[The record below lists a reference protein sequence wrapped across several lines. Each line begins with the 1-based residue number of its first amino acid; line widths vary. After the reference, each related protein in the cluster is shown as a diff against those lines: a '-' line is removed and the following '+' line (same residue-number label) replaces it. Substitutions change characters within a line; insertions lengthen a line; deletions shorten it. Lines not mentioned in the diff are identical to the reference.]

1 MSKKFYFVIFCV
13 LMISVLLLGFS
24 YSKESGKNDSI
35 ALAGVV
41 SDKYRVIFSDGDRI
55 DTAGNSTKDVS
66 IINKSNE
73 LMGFKIIL
81 TEINNVEYKDV
92 YYKINDGKE
101 QRLING
107 IIELGE
113 LNKYGTNGDHLTYKL
128 FIRSGSSEKYTFKLS
143 VKENDKN
150 ILSNMIKNSKQ
161 VFTDKNG
168 DIRYFGTK
176 VNNYIRYKEQ
186 TMRIIGIVSGK
197 VKILSDPVLLGVY
210 DANQNY
216 PTLNDYLG
224 SFNNKNV
231 TIETVLQYTS
241 WMSDKGYWL
250 EDVVSNQA
258 YYASKFYGVGLS
270 VKNVSYYIRN
280 VYEIDV
286 NSIIISGDGTLNSP
300 FEVTYGS

>member
-41 SDKYRVIFSDGDRI
+41 SDKYRAIFSDGDRI
-55 DTAGNSTKDVS
+55 DTSGNSTKDVS

-197 VKILSDPVLLGVY
+197 VKILSDPALLGVY
-210 DANQNY
+210 DVNQNY

-241 WMSDKGYWL
+241 WMSDRGFWL